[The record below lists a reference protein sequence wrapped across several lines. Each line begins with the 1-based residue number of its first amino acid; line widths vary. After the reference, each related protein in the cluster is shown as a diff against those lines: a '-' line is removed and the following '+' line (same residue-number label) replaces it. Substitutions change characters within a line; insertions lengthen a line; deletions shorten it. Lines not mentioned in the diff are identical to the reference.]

1 MTRDQ
6 LRALWLHRAIAA
18 KVAADPARVLAQAKS
33 TANSLLDREPDGAPW
48 LRQWLALLDRGPE
61 AVMRT
66 LVSTDPLARELR
78 ANSPFAGV
86 LSTSE
91 RETILTSFSEATSS
105 RRCSKPS
112 GIEAAWRRPWAWA
125 LALAVLYAASDEL
138 HQGFVAGRHAAAVDV
153 GIGAAGEGDFSAGH
167 PGAALAGL
175 PPGSASGPDRR
186 PGAPP
191 GAHTLQ

>member
-6 LRALWLHRAIAA
+6 LRALWLHRAVAA
-18 KVAADPARVLAQAKS
+18 RVAADPARVLAQAKV
-33 TANSLLDREPDGAPW
+33 TANNLLARDPDGAPW

-91 RETILTSFSEATSS
+91 REAILTSFSGAVSS
-105 RRCSKPS
+105 
-112 GIEAAWRRPWAWA
+112 AAER
-125 LALAVLYAASDEL
+125 
-138 HQGFVAGRHAAAVDV
+138 
-153 GIGAAGEGDFSAGH
+153 
-167 PGAALAGL
+167 
-175 PPGSASGPDRR
+175 
-186 PGAPP
+186 
-191 GAHTLQ
+191 

>member
-33 TANSLLDREPDGAPW
+33 TANSLLDR
-48 LRQWLALLDRGPE
+48 GPE

-78 ANSPFAGV
+78 PNSPFAGV

-91 RETILTSFSEATSS
+91 REAILRAASRLVKQRDFLVIGSATILGTYSKDVLPRAANRSE
-105 RRCSKPS
+105 
-112 GIEAAWRRPWAWA
+112 E
-125 LALAVLYAASDEL
+125 
-138 HQGFVAGRHAAAVDV
+138 
-153 GIGAAGEGDFSAGH
+153 AGEGDFSAGH
-167 PGAALAGL
+167 PGPALASL

-191 GAHTLQ
+191 GAHTPQRG

>member
-6 LRALWLHRAIAA
+6 LRALWLHRAVAA

-33 TANSLLDREPDGAPW
+33 TASRLLAREPDGAPW

-86 LSTSE
+86 LSPSE
-91 RETILTSFSEATSS
+91 RASILTSFSETASSATE
-105 RRCSKPS
+105 R
-112 GIEAAWRRPWAWA
+112 
-125 LALAVLYAASDEL
+125 
-138 HQGFVAGRHAAAVDV
+138 
-153 GIGAAGEGDFSAGH
+153 
-167 PGAALAGL
+167 
-175 PPGSASGPDRR
+175 
-186 PGAPP
+186 
-191 GAHTLQ
+191 

>member
-18 KVAADPARVLAQAKS
+18 KVAADQARVLANAKS
-33 TANSLLDREPDGAPW
+33 MASSLLAREPDGAPW

-86 LSTSE
+86 LSTIE
-91 RETILTSFSEATSS
+91 REAILTSFSQ
-105 RRCSKPS
+105 
-112 GIEAAWRRPWAWA
+112 
-125 LALAVLYAASDEL
+125 AAS
-138 HQGFVAGRHAAAVDV
+138 
-153 GIGAAGEGDFSAGH
+153 SATE
-167 PGAALAGL
+167 
-175 PPGSASGPDRR
+175 R
-186 PGAPP
+186 
-191 GAHTLQ
+191 

>member
-18 KVAADPARVLAQAKS
+18 KVAADPARVLAHAKS
-33 TANSLLDREPDGAPW
+33 MASSLLAREPDGAPW

-91 RETILTSFSEATSS
+91 RETILTSFSEAASS
-105 RRCSKPS
+105 ATER
-112 GIEAAWRRPWAWA
+112 
-125 LALAVLYAASDEL
+125 
-138 HQGFVAGRHAAAVDV
+138 
-153 GIGAAGEGDFSAGH
+153 
-167 PGAALAGL
+167 
-175 PPGSASGPDRR
+175 
-186 PGAPP
+186 
-191 GAHTLQ
+191 